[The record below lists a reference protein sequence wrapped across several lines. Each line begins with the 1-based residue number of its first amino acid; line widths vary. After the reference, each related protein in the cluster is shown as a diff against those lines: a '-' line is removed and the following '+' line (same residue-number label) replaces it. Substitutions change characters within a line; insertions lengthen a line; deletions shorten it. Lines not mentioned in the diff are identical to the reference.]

1 MKIIT
6 GLFRM
11 ARKRTQT
18 KDGAEDFRASLTA
31 LVDERE
37 SLTDEGV
44 SKKVD
49 ELKAMITDL
58 PDSEDKEKLS
68 RYLDD
73 FRAVKEQDEATAKEA
88 VNMVAG
94 LYESLDSS
102 ASADAP
108 KATETTTA
116 DENSKTETAV
126 KETETKDEKTATETT
141 KVEEKKAEETKDEGG
156 EEKRYSLDELSEMI
170 KTLKDGCKDEGEKVE
185 EKKNEEKKDE
195 GTKDEGGEVT
205 EDHAPM
211 IPMNISNSASK
222 GSLSELFANMK
233 KGGR

>member
-1 MKIIT
+1 MKILT

-58 PDSEDKEKLS
+58 PDSDDKEKLS

-108 KATETTTA
+108 NVTETA
-116 DENSKTETAV
+116 DEKSEAEKAV
-126 KETETKDEKTATETT
+126 EETETKDEETATE
-141 KVEEKKAEETKDEGG
+141 EKKEEETKDEGG
-156 EEKRYSLDELSEMI
+156 EEKRYSLDEISEMI
-170 KTLKDGCKDEGEKVE
+170 KTLKDGC
-185 EKKNEEKKDE
+185 
-195 GTKDEGGEVT
+195 KDEGGEVT

-211 IPMNISNSASK
+211 IPMNISNTASK

>member
-1 MKIIT
+1 MKILT

-88 VNMVAG
+88 VDMVAK

-108 KATETTTA
+108 NVTETTTA
-116 DENSKTETAV
+116 DENSEAETAV
-126 KETETKDEKTATETT
+126 KETETKDEETATETT
-141 KVEEKKAEETKDEGG
+141 KTEETKDEDG
-156 EEKRYSLDELSEMI
+156 EEKRYSLDEIFEMI

-185 EKKNEEKKDE
+185 EKKDEE
-195 GTKDEGGEVT
+195 TKDEGGEVT

>member
-1 MKIIT
+1 MKILT

-108 KATETTTA
+108 NVKETTTA
-116 DENSKTETAV
+116 DENLEAEKNVT
-126 KETETKDEKTATETT
+126 ETETKDEETATE
-141 KVEEKKAEETKDEGG
+141 EKKDEETKDEEPTG
-156 EEKRYSLDELSEMI
+156 EKRYTLDEIFEMI

-185 EKKNEEKKDE
+185 EKKEEE
-195 GTKDEGGEVT
+195 TKDEGGEVT

>member
-1 MKIIT
+1 MKILT

-88 VNMVAG
+88 VNMVAD

-108 KATETTTA
+108 NVTEPTTA
-116 DENSKTETAV
+116 DENSEAEKAV
-126 KETETKDEKTATETT
+126 KETETKDEETATE
-141 KVEEKKAEETKDEGG
+141 EKKNEETKDEESA
-156 EEKRYSLDELSEMI
+156 EEKRYSLDEIFEMI
-170 KTLKDGCKDEGEKVE
+170 KTLKDGCKDEGETVE
-185 EKKNEEKKDE
+185 EKKEEE
-195 GTKDEGGEVT
+195 TKDEGGEVT

>member
-1 MKIIT
+1 MKILT

-18 KDGAEDFRASLTA
+18 KDGAEDFRASLTE

-88 VNMVAG
+88 VNMVAK

-108 KATETTTA
+108 NVTETTTV
-116 DENSKTETAV
+116 DENSEAETAV
-126 KETETKDEKTATETT
+126 KETETKDEETATETT
-141 KVEEKKAEETKDEGG
+141 KTEETKDEDG
-156 EEKRYSLDELSEMI
+156 EEKRYSLDEIFEMI

-185 EKKNEEKKDE
+185 ETKVEEKKDE
-195 GTKDEGGEVT
+195 ETKDEGGEVT

>member
-1 MKIIT
+1 MKILT

-102 ASADAP
+102 ASADVP
-108 KATETTTA
+108 NVTEKTTA
-116 DENSKTETAV
+116 DENSEAEKAV
-126 KETETKDEKTATETT
+126 KETETKDEETTTEET
-141 KVEEKKAEETKDEGG
+141 KVEEKKDEETKDEEPT
-156 EEKRYSLDELSEMI
+156 EEKRYSLDEIFEMI

-185 EKKNEEKKDE
+185 EKKDEE
-195 GTKDEGGEVT
+195 TKDEGGEVT

-222 GSLSELFANMK
+222 GSLSELFSNMK

>member
-1 MKIIT
+1 MKILT

-18 KDGAEDFRASLTA
+18 KDSAEDFRASLTA

-49 ELKAMITDL
+49 ELKAMIADL

-73 FRAVKEQDEATAKEA
+73 FKAVKEQDEATAKEA

-108 KATETTTA
+108 NATETTTA
-116 DENSKTETAV
+116 DENSETEKAV
-126 KETETKDEKTATETT
+126 KETETKDEETATETT
-141 KVEEKKAEETKDEGG
+141 KTEETKDEDG
-156 EEKRYSLDELSEMI
+156 EEKRYSLDEIFEMI

-185 EKKNEEKKDE
+185 EKKDEE
-195 GTKDEGGEVT
+195 TKDENGEVT

>member
-1 MKIIT
+1 MKILT

-18 KDGAEDFRASLTA
+18 KDGADDFRASLTA
-31 LVDERE
+31 LVEERE

-44 SKKVD
+44 AKKVD

-73 FRAVKEQDEATAKEA
+73 FKAVKEQDEATAKEA

-108 KATETTTA
+108 NVTETTETTTETA
-116 DENSKTETAV
+116 DEDSEA
-126 KETETKDEKTATETT
+126 ETKDEETATEET
-141 KVEEKKAEETKDEGG
+141 KVEEKKDEETKDEGA
-156 EEKRYSLDELSEMI
+156 EEKRYSLDELFEMI
-170 KTLKDGCKDEGEKVE
+170 KTLKDGCKDEGEKVGETKVE
-185 EKKNEEKKDE
+185 ETATEE
-195 GTKDEGGEVT
+195 TKDEGEEVT
-205 EDHAPM
+205 ADHAPM

>member
-1 MKIIT
+1 MKILT

-18 KDGAEDFRASLTA
+18 KDSAEDFRASLTA

-108 KATETTTA
+108 NATETTTA
-116 DENSKTETAV
+116 DENSETETAV
-126 KETETKDEKTATETT
+126 KETETKDEETATETT
-141 KVEEKKAEETKDEGG
+141 KTEETKDEGG
-156 EEKRYSLDELSEMI
+156 EEKRYSLDEIFEMI

-185 EKKNEEKKDE
+185 ETKVEEKKDE
-195 GTKDEGGEVT
+195 ETKDEGGEVT

>member
-1 MKIIT
+1 MKILT

-18 KDGAEDFRASLTA
+18 KDSAEDFRASLTE

-49 ELKAMITDL
+49 ELKAMIADL

-108 KATETTTA
+108 NATETTTA
-116 DENSKTETAV
+116 DENSETETAV
-126 KETETKDEKTATETT
+126 KETETNDEETATETT
-141 KVEEKKAEETKDEGG
+141 KTEETKDEGG
-156 EEKRYSLDELSEMI
+156 EEKRYSLDEIFEMI

-185 EKKNEEKKDE
+185 ETKVEEKKDE
-195 GTKDEGGEVT
+195 ETKDEGGEVT

>member
-1 MKIIT
+1 MKILT

-108 KATETTTA
+108 NVTETTTA
-116 DENSKTETAV
+116 DENSEAEKAV
-126 KETETKDEKTATETT
+126 KETETKDEETTTEET
-141 KVEEKKAEETKDEGG
+141 KVEEKKGEETKDEESS
-156 EEKRYSLDELSEMI
+156 EEKRYSLDEIFEMI

-185 EKKNEEKKDE
+185 EKKDEE
-195 GTKDEGGEVT
+195 TKDEGGEVT

-222 GSLSELFANMK
+222 GSLSELFSNMK

>member
-1 MKIIT
+1 MKILT

-18 KDGAEDFRASLTA
+18 KDGAEDFRASLTE

-49 ELKAMITDL
+49 ELKAMIADL

-73 FRAVKEQDEATAKEA
+73 FRAVKEQDEAIAKEA

-108 KATETTTA
+108 
-116 DENSKTETAV
+116 NV
-126 KETETKDEKTATETT
+126 TETT
-141 KVEEKKAEETKDEGG
+141 KDEEKKDEETKDEG
-156 EEKRYSLDELSEMI
+156 EKAKE
-170 KTLKDGCKDEGEKVE
+170 TKD
-185 EKKNEEKKDE
+185 EEKKDE
-195 GTKDEGGEVT
+195 ETKDEGGEVT

-222 GSLSELFANMK
+222 GSLSELFSNMK

>member
-1 MKIIT
+1 MKILT

-108 KATETTTA
+108 NA
-116 DENSKTETAV
+116 
-126 KETETKDEKTATETT
+126 TETKDEETATETA
-141 KVEEKKAEETKDEGG
+141 KDEENKAEETKDEDG
-156 EEKRYSLDELSEMI
+156 EEKRYSLDEIFEMI

-185 EKKNEEKKDE
+185 EKKDEEKKDE
-195 GTKDEGGEVT
+195 GTKDEDGEVT

-211 IPMNISNSASK
+211 IPLNISNSASK

>member
-1 MKIIT
+1 MKILT

-18 KDGAEDFRASLTA
+18 KDSAEDFRASLTA

-108 KATETTTA
+108 NATGTTTA
-116 DENSKTETAV
+116 DEESETETAV
-126 KETETKDEKTATETT
+126 KETETKDEETT
-141 KVEEKKAEETKDEGG
+141 TKTTKDEESA
-156 EEKRYSLDELSEMI
+156 EEKRYTLDEIFEMI

-185 EKKNEEKKDE
+185 EKKDEEKKDEEKKDE
-195 GTKDEGGEVT
+195 GIKDEGGEVT

>member
-1 MKIIT
+1 MKILT

-108 KATETTTA
+108 NATETTTA
-116 DENSKTETAV
+116 DENSETETAV
-126 KETETKDEKTATETT
+126 KETETKDEETATETT
-141 KVEEKKAEETKDEGG
+141 KTEETKDEGG
-156 EEKRYSLDELSEMI
+156 EEKRYSLDEIFEMI

-185 EKKNEEKKDE
+185 ETKVEEKKDE
-195 GTKDEGGEVT
+195 ETKDEGGEVT

>member
-1 MKIIT
+1 MKIFT

-31 LVDERE
+31 LVEERE

-108 KATETTTA
+108 NATEKTTA
-116 DENSKTETAV
+116 DEESETKTAV
-126 KETETKDEKTATETT
+126 KETETKDE
-141 KVEEKKAEETKDEGG
+141 EKKDEETKDEGG
-156 EEKRYSLDELSEMI
+156 EEKRYSLDEIFEMI

-185 EKKNEEKKDE
+185 EKKDEEKKDDEKKDE
-195 GTKDEGGEVT
+195 GTKDEDGEVT

>member
-1 MKIIT
+1 MKILT

-49 ELKAMITDL
+49 ELKAMIADL

-108 KATETTTA
+108 NATETTTA
-116 DENSKTETAV
+116 DENSETEKAV
-126 KETETKDEKTATETT
+126 KETETKDEETATETT
-141 KVEEKKAEETKDEGG
+141 KTEETKDEGG
-156 EEKRYSLDELSEMI
+156 EEKRYSLDEIFEMI

-185 EKKNEEKKDE
+185 KTKVEEKKDE
-195 GTKDEGGEVT
+195 ETKDEGGEVT

>member
-1 MKIIT
+1 MKILT

-108 KATETTTA
+108 NATETTTA
-116 DENSKTETAV
+116 DEESEAETAV
-126 KETETKDEKTATETT
+126 KETETKDEETATE
-141 KVEEKKAEETKDEGG
+141 ATKDEGG
-156 EEKRYSLDELSEMI
+156 EEKRYSLDELFEMI
-170 KTLKDGCKDEGEKVE
+170 KTLKDGCKDESEKVE
-185 EKKNEEKKDE
+185 EKKDEEKKDE
-195 GTKDEGGEVT
+195 ETKDEGEEVT

>member
-1 MKIIT
+1 MKILT

-108 KATETTTA
+108 NATETTTA
-116 DENSKTETAV
+116 DENSETETAV
-126 KETETKDEKTATETT
+126 TETETKDEETATETT
-141 KVEEKKAEETKDEGG
+141 KTEETKDEGG
-156 EEKRYSLDELSEMI
+156 EEKRYSLDEIFEML
-170 KTLKDGCKDEGEKVE
+170 KTLKDGCKDEGEEVE
-185 EKKNEEKKDE
+185 ENKEEE
-195 GTKDEGGEVT
+195 TEDEGGEVT